1 MSTSSPHPVAGVIL
15 LVQAAVIALILALTG
30 GSPAVPVTFIDETLA
45 AVNVGAAAVVV
56 LVFCGILR
64 FIPRDTRFVELS
76 QVSGITV
83 FLIAQL
89 NGITEVTSLVPLYA
103 ISAGAT
109 LFLVLH
115 DHDGG
120 RLSYSFGAAVGIV
133 PWGVIAFAQIGSG
146 VIGEGPTPIV
156 RIITLGMLALMI
168 GIWTVIRLLR
178 TRPSDALQR
187 VATILGVAA
196 PSVFA
201 WLALFVRP

>member
-1 MSTSSPHPVAGVIL
+1 MRSTSPNPVAGIIL
-15 LVQAAVIALILALTG
+15 VAQAVVVTIILALVGNAATL
-30 GSPAVPVTFIDETLA
+30 PVTFLGERIAVVTL
-45 AVNVGAAAVVV
+45 GAAAVV
-56 LVFCGILR
+56 LLAFCGVLR

-89 NGITEVTSLVPLYA
+89 NGVSEVTSLVPLYA

-115 DHDGG
+115 DRDGD
-120 RLSYSFGAAVGIV
+120 RWSYSFGAAVGIV

-146 VIGEGPTPIV
+146 VVGDGPTPIV
-156 RIITLGMLALMI
+156 RIITLGMLALTI
-168 GIWTVIRLLR
+168 GVWTVIRLSA
-178 TRPSDALQR
+178 TRPSKAVRQ
-187 VATILGVAA
+187 VGTVLGVAT

-201 WLALFVRP
+201 WLALLVRP